1 VTSYRRGLYRE
12 KETAARL
19 GGDGYFVMESR
30 GSHGPCD
37 LLAVKIGQVLALQVK
52 AGEADLAHEW
62 VNELYRLSMACGM
75 IPLVADW
82 PKRCTWPGRRSG
94 RWRRSPPTR
103 PRCLMRTGRRRDAAY
118 RRAVLQDGAELDR

>member
-1 VTSYRRGLYRE
+1 MTSYRRGLYRE

-82 PKRCTWPGRRSG
+82 PKRGTLRLRRITGLHVARSQEWPLA
-94 RWRRSPPTR
+94 PFTTDEAAMP
-103 PRCLMRTGRRRDAAY
+103 DAY
-118 RRAVLQDGAELDR
+118 RAAP

>member
-1 VTSYRRGLYRE
+1 MTSYRRGIYRE
-12 KETAARL
+12 KGTAARF
-19 GGDGYFVMESR
+19 GQDGYFVMESR

-37 LLAVKIGQVLALQVK
+37 LLAVKKGQVLAIQVK

-82 PKRCTWPGRRSG
+82 PKRGVLRLRRITG
-94 RWRRSPPTR
+94 LHVARSPSWPLAEFSVDE
-103 PRCLMRTGRRRDAAY
+103 PGDA
-118 RRAVLQDGAELDR
+118 